1 LTQALLR
8 RFRRIPGRT
17 ALLIGSATLMA
28 LFVACSNGATTSS
41 EKTPTAVANDQAL
54 ADEIFLF
61 VISSDAAVG
70 DNRLP
75 FALRQADGDKVDVA
89 PSAVSIIYTKRD
101 TTSVKSAPEA
111 SFRQWPVGGGI
122 FTTTAAYDSA
132 GIWDFT
138 ATITNPDGSTTNAEA
153 VTLVKDVSST
163 PAIGSAAP
171 IIATKTGTTP
181 DELALISSDAN
192 PIPELYAVSFDD
204 ALSQGRPV
212 VITISTPAW
221 CTSQTCGPQVTT
233 VDEIRQKHGANAEF
247 IHVEIFDNPAEM
259 RETGDPLLGVE
270 SEAVK
275 VWNIPSEPWTFVIDG
290 NGLVAAK
297 FEAYTTADEI
307 EEALVKVLADN

>member
-1 LTQALLR
+1 MLPLLR
-8 RFRRIPGRT
+8 RVRGSHRAT
-17 ALLIGSATLMA
+17 ALLMASALLMA
-28 LFVACSNGATTSS
+28 LFVACSSGETTT
-41 EKTPTAVANDQAL
+41 EEVPTAVLNDQAA

-70 DNRLP
+70 VNRLP
-75 FALRQADGDKVDVA
+75 FALRRADGGKVEV
-89 PSAVSIIYTKRD
+89 SASDVSIIYTKRD
-101 TTSVKSAPEA
+101 TTSVNSAPEA

-122 FTTTAAYDSA
+122 FTTSATYDSA

-138 ATITNPDGSTTNAEA
+138 ATITNTDGSTTEAEA
-153 VTLVKDVSST
+153 TTLVKDVSAT
-163 PAIGSAAP
+163 PSIGSVAP
-171 IIATKTGTTP
+171 VIATKTGTTL

-204 ALSQGRPV
+204 ALSLGRPI

-233 VDEIRQKHGANAEF
+233 VNEVRQNHVADAEF

-259 RETGDPLLGVE
+259 RETGDPLSGVE

-275 VWNIPSEPWTFVIDG
+275 PWNIPSEPWTFVIDSD
-290 NGLVAAK
+290 GLVAAK

-307 EEALVKVLADN
+307 EEALIKVLAGG